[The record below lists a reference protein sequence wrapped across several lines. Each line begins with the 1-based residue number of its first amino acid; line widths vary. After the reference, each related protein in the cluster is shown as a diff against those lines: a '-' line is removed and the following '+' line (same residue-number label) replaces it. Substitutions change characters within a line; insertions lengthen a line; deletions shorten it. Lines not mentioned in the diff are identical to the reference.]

1 VGTFPQLVKIRRRLP
16 HTGLAD
22 PEASLTEQLG
32 RFTGAI
38 PEGGDI
44 AIAVGSR
51 GIANHPLVVRVV
63 SDFIRGQGGR
73 PFVVPAMGSHG
84 GATAE
89 GQREVLTAYGITE
102 ETVNAPVHS
111 SMEVVE
117 LPRSRSEVRLYID
130 KAAFE
135 SDGVIL
141 VNRVKPHTDFHGKY
155 ESGLV
160 KMCVIGL
167 GKHDGALEVHRH
179 GVRGLRDLIAPAARE
194 ILETG
199 KILGGIALV
208 ENAREETLAV
218 RALRSD
224 EIMSEEPALL
234 EIAREN
240 MPTLPVDEL
249 DVLIIDRMGKDIC
262 GVGIDPNV
270 VGRLSI
276 RGEAEPSGPRISSI
290 MVADLTPASHG
301 NVLGVGLADVTTRRL
316 FEKIDFE
323 ATYANA
329 YASTFLERVKIPVV
343 AATDREAFAFA
354 LRSAHAPEGRER
366 IMRIESTLRIEALHV
381 SEALLDGLLDRADI
395 ERLGPAADLF
405 DEAGTLTEF

>member
-1 VGTFPQLVKIRRRLP
+1 MGTFPQLIKIRRRLP
-16 HTGLAD
+16 HNALAN
-22 PEASLTEQLG
+22 PEASLREQLG
-32 RFTGAI
+32 RLAGAV
-38 PEGGDI
+38 PEGGSI

-51 GIANHPLVVRVV
+51 GIADLRLIIRTV
-63 SDFIRGQGGR
+63 SDFVRGQGGR

-89 GQREVLTAYGITE
+89 GQREVLAAYGITE

-117 LPRSRSEVRLYID
+117 LQRAGPEVRLFMD

-141 VNRVKPHTDFHGKY
+141 VNRVKPHTDFHGEY

-179 GVRGLRDLIAPAARE
+179 GVRGLRDLIAHAAKE

-208 ENAREETLAV
+208 ENAREETLAI

-234 EIAREN
+234 ELAREN

-276 RGEAEPSGPRISSI
+276 RGEVEPVAPRISSI

-301 NVLGVGLADVTTRRL
+301 NALGVGLADVTTRRL
-316 FEKIDFE
+316 FDKIDFE

-343 AATDREAFAFA
+343 AETDREAFAFA
-354 LRSAHAPEGRER
+354 LRSSHAAEGRER
-366 IMRIESTLRIEALHV
+366 IMRIESTLRVEELHV

-405 DEAGTLTEF
+405 DEAGALTAF